1 MKRVELKKKNL
12 RKHKLKNNHRKL
24 LNVSM
29 QLSGG
34 VQDELLYEPQMEY
47 EQELTNATKNSTY
60 VREYVEYTKTW
71 FIINRKK

>member
-12 RKHKLKNNHRKL
+12 RKNKLKNNHRKL

-34 VQDELLYEPQMEY
+34 VQDELRYEPQMEY
-47 EQELTNATKNSTY
+47 DQ
-60 VREYVEYTKTW
+60 
-71 FIINRKK
+71 